1 MMNMTGAITG
11 TVVLVILLIICIALF
26 VKMISIVQES
36 NKARAKIK
44 ERRYLGFSDYI
55 DTILLSILLCLDVA
69 GVVTI
74 LYLGCKI
81 WGVF

>member
-11 TVVLVILLIICIALF
+11 TVIMVILLIICVALF
-26 VKMISIVQES
+26 IKMIGIIQES
-36 NKARAKIK
+36 NQARAKIK

-69 GVVTI
+69 GMVTI
-74 LYLGCKI
+74 IYFGCKL

>member
-11 TVVLVILLIICIALF
+11 TVIMVILLIICVALF
-26 VKMISIVQES
+26 IKMIGIIQES
-36 NKARAKIK
+36 NQARAKIK
-44 ERRYLGFSDYI
+44 ERRYLGFSDYT

-69 GVVTI
+69 GMVTI
-74 LYLGCKI
+74 IYFGCKL

>member
-1 MMNMTGAITG
+1 MLSMTGTITC
-11 TVVLVILLIICIALF
+11 TVVMAVLLIICVALF
-26 VKMISIVQES
+26 IKMISIIQES

-55 DTILLSILLCLDVA
+55 DTILLSLMLCLDA
-69 GVVTI
+69 TSIITI